1 MPTSP
6 ETHPQTQAASQA
18 EIEAVFG
25 DGAAAVD
32 HAAPAPD
39 MLGEWRRLWT
49 FLKRPTLE
57 VAGQSAAPFTVLAR
71 IYTLDMI
78 AIACL
83 IGLASVAVAAG
94 VYIPETALAGM
105 EFTLPLILA
114 VVIGAPVFEE
124 LAFRGWLSGKP
135 GHVIALLLIGAGAAG
150 FGVIHASAPLIGML
164 IMAAAL
170 IGAAAALVTL
180 RNRGPMAWYARQ
192 FPGFFWFATLSFAL
206 VHLANFDADEAGGSL
221 AILLPLVLPQF
232 ILGSMLGY
240 VRVRIGLWAAILLH
254 AAHNAT
260 AVSLAALSTLAQ

>member
-6 ETHPQTQAASQA
+6 ENHPQTQAASRTD
-18 EIEAVFG
+18 IEAVSG
-25 DGAAAVD
+25 DDPAAVER
-32 HAAPAPD
+32 AAPAPD
-39 MLGEWRRLWT
+39 MVGEWRRLWV
-49 FLKRPTLE
+49 FLRRPTLA

-164 IMAAAL
+164 IIAAAL
-170 IGAAAALVTL
+170 IGAAAALITL
-180 RNRGPMAWYARQ
+180 RHRGPMEWYARA

-206 VHLANFDADEAGGSL
+206 VHLANFDEGSL
-221 AILLPLVLPQF
+221 AVLLPLVLPQF

-240 VRVRIGLWAAILLH
+240 VRVHIGLWAAILLH